1 MRPTASSKSSRKKIV
16 AIIPARMESSRFPG
30 KPLCKICGHTM
41 IEHVL
46 RRVQRAKSLTD
57 VVVATCNEEIVR
69 EVERVG
75 GRAIMTSNAHVR
87 CTDRI
92 EEAADK
98 IGGDIVVNVQG
109 DEPFVTP
116 EMIDAAVQ
124 PMLDEPALVCANLM
138 APITDREALEDPNEV
153 KVVFDRKMNALY
165 MSREPIPSL
174 KKGGAFDHAWKQVCV
189 IPFTMEFLHTFS
201 RLAPTPLEIRESVD
215 MMRAIEHGY
224 PVRMVPC
231 AVRGI
236 SVDTEADRQDAEA
249 AMREDPLFQKLFGRA
264 SPGARQ

>member
-1 MRPTASSKSSRKKIV
+1 MKKIV
-16 AIIPARMESSRFPG
+16 AIIPARMESTRFPG
-30 KPLCKICGHTM
+30 KPLAKICGHST

-46 RRVQRAKSLTD
+46 RRTQLSKTLTD
-57 VVVATCNEEIVR
+57 VVVATCNEEIAR

-75 GRAIMTSNAHVR
+75 GRAVMTKNTHER

-98 IGGDIVVNVQG
+98 VGGDIVVNIQG

-116 EMIDAAVQ
+116 EMIDLAVQ
-124 PMLDEPALVCANLM
+124 AMLDDPALVCSNLM
-138 APITDREALEDPNEV
+138 SRIDDLESLEDPNEV
-153 KVVFDRKMNALY
+153 KVVFDRQNFALY

-189 IPFTMEFLHTFS
+189 IPFTMDFLHTFS
-201 RLAPTPLEIRESVD
+201 RLDPTPLEIRESVD

-224 PVRMVPC
+224 KVKMVPC
-231 AVRGI
+231 MATGL
-236 SVDTEADRQDAEA
+236 SVDTEGDRAAAEA
-249 AMREDPLFQKLFGRA
+249 EMERDPLFRKLF
-264 SPGARQ
+264 PL

>member
-1 MRPTASSKSSRKKIV
+1 MMKRTV

-30 KPLCKICGHTM
+30 KPLVKICGHSM

-46 RRVQRAKSLTD
+46 KRAQLSKTLAE

-75 GRAIMTSNAHVR
+75 GRAVMTKNTHER

-98 IGGDIVVNVQG
+98 IGGDIIVNIQG

-116 EMIDAAVQ
+116 EMIDLAVQ
-124 PMLDEPALVCANLM
+124 PLLDDPSLVCTNLM
-138 APITDREALEDPNEV
+138 SRIADRESLEDPNEV
-153 KVVFDRKMNALY
+153 KVVFDQKHFALY

-189 IPFTMEFLHTFS
+189 IPFTIDFLHTFS
-201 RLAPTPLEIRESVD
+201 GLQPTPLEIRESVD

-224 PVRMVPC
+224 KVKMVPC
-231 AVRGI
+231 EATGV
-236 SVDTEADRQDAEA
+236 SVDTEEDRRDAETI
-249 AMREDPLFQKLFGRA
+249 MKSDPLFQRLF
-264 SPGARQ
+264 

>member
-1 MRPTASSKSSRKKIV
+1 MSKKSSAPKQTRKKIV

-30 KPLCKICGHTM
+30 KPLCRICGHTM

-46 RRVQRAKSLTD
+46 KRVQLAQSLD
-57 VVVATCNEEIVR
+57 EVVVATCNEEIVR

-75 GRAIMTSNAHVR
+75 GRAIMTSNQHVR

-98 IGGDIVVNVQG
+98 VGGDIVVNVQG

-116 EMIDAAVQ
+116 EMIDAAVK
-124 PMLDEPALVCANLM
+124 PMIEDPSLVCANLM
-138 APITDREALEDPNEV
+138 ARITDREALEDPNEV
-153 KVVFDRKMNALY
+153 KVVFDQKMNALY

-189 IPFTMEFLHTFS
+189 IPFTMDFLHTFS
-201 RLAPTPLEIRESVD
+201 RLTPTPLEIRESVD

-224 PVRMVPC
+224 TVRMVPC
-231 AVRGI
+231 EVRGI
-236 SVDTEADRQDAEA
+236 SVDTEGDR
-249 AMREDPLFQKLFGRA
+249 
-264 SPGARQ
+264 

>member
-1 MRPTASSKSSRKKIV
+1 MKKIV
-16 AIIPARMESSRFPG
+16 AIIPARMESTRFPG
-30 KPLCKICGHTM
+30 KPLAKICGHSM

-46 RRVQRAKSLTD
+46 RRTQLSKTLTD
-57 VVVATCNEEIVR
+57 VVVATCNEEIAR

-75 GRAIMTSNAHVR
+75 GRAVMTKNTHER

-98 IGGDIVVNVQG
+98 VGGDIVVNIQG

-116 EMIDAAVQ
+116 EMIDLAVQ
-124 PMLDEPALVCANLM
+124 AMLDDPTLVCSNLM
-138 APITDREALEDPNEV
+138 SRIDDRESLEDPNEV
-153 KVVFDRKMNALY
+153 KVVFDLQNFALY

-189 IPFTMEFLHTFS
+189 IPFTMDFLHTFS

-224 PVRMVPC
+224 KVKMVPC
-231 AVRGI
+231 VATGV
-236 SVDTEADRQDAEA
+236 SVDTEGDRADAEEMMA
-249 AMREDPLFQKLFGRA
+249 RDPLFRELF
-264 SPGARQ
+264 PL

>member
-1 MRPTASSKSSRKKIV
+1 MKKIV
-16 AIIPARMESSRFPG
+16 AVIPARMESSRFPG
-30 KPLCKICGHTM
+30 KPLAKICGHSM

-46 RRVQRAKSLTD
+46 KRAQLSKTLAE
-57 VVVATCNEEIVR
+57 VVVATCNKEIAD

-75 GRAIMTSNAHVR
+75 GRAVMTKNTHER

-98 IGGDIVVNVQG
+98 IGGDIIVNIQG

-116 EMIDAAVQ
+116 EMIDLAVQ
-124 PMLDEPALVCANLM
+124 PLLDNPALVCTNLM
-138 APITDREALEDPNEV
+138 TRITDRASLEDPNEV
-153 KVVFDRKMNALY
+153 KVVFDRENFALY

-189 IPFTMEFLHTFS
+189 IPFTIDFLHIFS
-201 RLAPTPLEIRESVD
+201 RLEPTPLEIRESLD

-224 PVRMVPC
+224 KVKMVAC
-231 AVRGI
+231 EATGL
-236 SVDTEADRQDAEA
+236 SVDTEADRQEAEV
-249 AMREDPLFQKLFGRA
+249 MMEQDQLFQRILF
-264 SPGARQ
+264 

>member
-1 MRPTASSKSSRKKIV
+1 MKKIT
-16 AIIPARMESSRFPG
+16 AIIPARMESTRFPG
-30 KPLCKICGHTM
+30 KPLAKICGHTM

-46 RRVQRAKSLTD
+46 RRVQLAKNLTE

-75 GRAIMTSNAHVR
+75 GRAVMTKNTHER

-98 IGGDIVVNVQG
+98 VGGDIIVNVQG

-116 EMIDAAVQ
+116 EQIDLAVQ
-124 PMLDEPALVCANLM
+124 AMLDNPALVCANLM
-138 APITDREALEDPNEV
+138 APIDDRESLEDPNEV
-153 KVVFDRKMNALY
+153 KVVFDRQKFALY

-174 KKGGAFDHAWKQVCV
+174 KKGGVFDHAWKQVCV
-189 IPFTMEFLHTFS
+189 IPFTMDFLHTFS
-201 RLAPTPLEIRESVD
+201 RLEPTPLEIRESVD

-224 PVRMVPC
+224 KVQMVPC
-231 AVRGI
+231 VATGV
-236 SVDTEADRQDAEA
+236 SVDTEGDRADAEA
-249 AMREDPLFQKLFGRA
+249 MMAGDPLFRQLFGV
-264 SPGARQ
+264 